1 MQSEISIDGRNDDIR
16 YDPIIRRDLSFFG
29 GDITEYYKDM
39 DRRARMYILYC
50 NELKQEKDDN
60 SNSVGKQ
67 TRLFD

>member
-1 MQSEISIDGRNDDIR
+1 MQSEISIDERNDDIR

-29 GDITEYYKDM
+29 GDITEYYMDM